1 MFYYKI
7 IENDEVVQIGTH
19 SLIVPSNATEITEE
33 DYNTLFTEFE
43 AKWKQEA
50 EQNAPEN
57 PYGID
62 DTTYNN
68 IIDDYTSSITSEVAS
83 NGY

>member
-19 SLIVPSNATEITEE
+19 SLIVPSNAVGITEE
-33 DYNTLFTEFE
+33 EYNTILAEFE
-43 AKWKQEA
+43 AKWEA
-50 EQNAPEN
+50 EKPDTDSE
-57 PYGID
+57 ID
-62 DTTYNN
+62 S
-68 IIDDYTSSITSEVAS
+68 IISEVAS

>member
-19 SLIVPSNATEITEE
+19 SLIVPSNAIEITEE
-33 DYNTLFTEFE
+33 EYNTILAEFE
-43 AKWKQEA
+43 AKWEA
-50 EQNAPEN
+50 EKPETD
-57 PYGID
+57 PVID
-62 DTTYNN
+62 S
-68 IIDDYTSSITSEVAS
+68 IISEVAS

>member
-19 SLIVPSNATEITEE
+19 SLIVPSNAIEITEE
-33 DYNTLFTEFE
+33 EYNTLLAEFE
-43 AKWKQEA
+43 AKWEA
-50 EQNAPEN
+50 EKLETDPV
-57 PYGID
+57 ID
-62 DTTYNN
+62 S
-68 IIDDYTSSITSEVAS
+68 IISEVAS

>member
-1 MFYYKI
+1 MFYYKK
-7 IENDEVVQIGTH
+7 IENGELIEIGTH
-19 SLIVPSNATEITEE
+19 SLILPSDAVEITEKE
-33 DYNTLFTEFE
+33 YNTLIAEIE
-43 AKWKQEA
+43 EKWKQEA
-50 EQNAPEN
+50 GQNAPSN

>member
-33 DYNTLFTEFE
+33 DYNTLLTEFE

>member
-33 DYNTLFTEFE
+33 EYNTILAEFE
-43 AKWKQEA
+43 AK
-50 EQNAPEN
+50 
-57 PYGID
+57 
-62 DTTYNN
+62 
-68 IIDDYTSSITSEVAS
+68 
-83 NGY
+83 